1 MYELPANVTRQ
12 YIDAVASFEAWEE
25 AVREAGQVRG
35 GMYWH
40 KGPASDPVATYLVR
54 TSPSGGEKSLGARS
68 PSTEEIYVRFKQRK
82 EEAEARLAGL
92 RVAVETNT
100 RLNRALRVGRVE
112 PIVIAILDRLAAAG
126 LAEHFRVV
134 GTHALY
140 AYEAAAGVRFDA
152 EALATRDID
161 LLWDVRKR
169 VQFATQLA
177 KVDHSMMNV
186 LKKVDPTFRRR
197 EGRKE
202 TAVNKDGFEV
212 DILKRMPVDGDPR
225 PARLSADHD
234 DLYAVP
240 AADAHVLLDSAPYSA
255 VIVATNG
262 RMARMNTL
270 HPLAFA
276 RFKIWMSGLAERD
289 GMKRRRDLL
298 QAESVRQLVQSYLPQ
313 LAPEPAGALTIRA

>member
-1 MYELPANVTRQ
+1 MLELPSNVTRQ
-12 YIDAVASFEAWEE
+12 YIDAVAAFEALEE
-25 AVREAGQVRG
+25 ALREAALVRG

-40 KGPASDPVATYLVR
+40 KGPASDPDASYLVR
-54 TSPSGGEKSLGARS
+54 TSASGGEKSLGARS
-68 PSTEEIYVRFKQRK
+68 AETEEIYARFKQRK
-82 EEAEARLAGL
+82 EEAERRLAGL
-92 RVAVETNT
+92 KNAVETNR
-100 RLNRALRVGRVE
+100 RLNRALRVGRVD
-112 PIVIAILDRLAAAG
+112 PLVVDILGRLADAG
-126 LAEHFRVV
+126 LIEHFRIV

-177 KVDHSMMNV
+177 KVDTSLMNV
-186 LKKVDPTFRRR
+186 LKKVDSSFRRR
-197 EGRKE
+197 EGQKE

-212 DILKRMPVDGDPR
+212 DILKRPTAAGDPR
-225 PARLSADHD
+225 PARLSDDLD

-240 AADAHVLLDSAPYSA
+240 AARAQALLDSPAFSA

-262 RMARMNTL
+262 SMARMNTL

-276 RFKIWMSGLAERD
+276 KFKAWMSRSPDRD
-289 GMKRRRDLL
+289 GLKRRRDKL
-298 QAESVRQLVQSYLPQ
+298 QAASVKALVAEYLPQ
-313 LAPEPAGALTIRA
+313 LANDAAS